1 MDVVEEVRPEQV
13 WDRERERVKKK
24 EKEKEL
30 PSESLVFKQLR
41 KFTPIWAIFLFF
53 CRPLS
58 VIKICLGL
66 KFKLRNW
73 FWLKM
78 FFNSSGLSFNSI
90 RLQCPR

>member
-41 KFTPIWAIFLFF
+41 KFTPLWEEQMAL
-53 CRPLS
+53 
-58 VIKICLGL
+58 L
-66 KFKLRNW
+66 KHNSLLDQFTVEQNLIS
-73 FWLKM
+73 FW
-78 FFNSSGLSFNSI
+78 
-90 RLQCPR
+90 